1 MENYEN
7 TIEELRRQSN
17 ELKSQLQ
24 KEGIMKKNLEEK
36 VEKNDKLSD
45 EKKTLKRNLH
55 EKEQETTQQT
65 KIITSLELAKKNLT
79 KKVEELEF
87 SLKEKN
93 AAHKVLQK

>member
-1 MENYEN
+1 M
-7 TIEELRRQSN
+7 I
-17 ELKSQLQ
+17 
-24 KEGIMKKNLEEK
+24 
-36 VEKNDKLSD
+36 EKNDKLSD

-55 EKEQETTQQT
+55 EKEQEATQQN

-93 AAHKVLQK
+93 AAHKVLQKEFDSLNKTNESLKKA